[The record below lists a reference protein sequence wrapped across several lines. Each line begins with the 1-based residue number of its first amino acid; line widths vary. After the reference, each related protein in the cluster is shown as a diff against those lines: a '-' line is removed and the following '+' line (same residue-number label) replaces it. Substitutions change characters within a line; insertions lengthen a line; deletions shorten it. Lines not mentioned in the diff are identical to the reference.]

1 MIARWRAAV
10 YVMWSMRVTGRY
22 FMRLTFR
29 CRRHRLSIF
38 TRLDRLL
45 ANHRMERLN
54 GGLLLFMQS
63 KHVVKRLGPLEILVK
78 VEHLRMQDLLKV
90 ILSPPASQSW
100 STHIGGNKVKEGALT
115 RISSHPRK
123 PRKSTHL
130 TNHDSLLR
138 IA

>member
-45 ANHRMERLN
+45 ANHRMEGVK

-78 VEHLRMQDLLKV
+78 VEHLCMQDLLKV
-90 ILSPPASQSW
+90 TPGSPYQQ
-100 STHIGGNKVKEGALT
+100 VMEC
-115 RISSHPRK
+115 SHWWQ
-123 PRKSTHL
+123 
-130 TNHDSLLR
+130 
-138 IA
+138 